1 MQRNTMDWAKLEI
14 IAAFQHEVRLIKGLV
29 DSMVSK
35 AFETAHQDENDSLYN
50 ALLAVDSL
58 LHTLETS
65 KIEQNVD
72 RCFAL
77 ITMDSPIEKIKKKK
91 K

>member
-1 MQRNTMDWAKLEI
+1 MDWAKLEI

-35 AFETAHQDENDSLYN
+35 ALETAHQDENDSLYN

-58 LHTLETS
+58 LHTLETA

-72 RCFAL
+72 RYFAL